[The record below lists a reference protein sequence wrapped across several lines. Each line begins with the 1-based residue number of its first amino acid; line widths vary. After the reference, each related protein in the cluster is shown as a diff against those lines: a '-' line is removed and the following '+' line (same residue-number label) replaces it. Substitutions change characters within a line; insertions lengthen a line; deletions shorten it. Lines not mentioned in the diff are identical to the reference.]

1 MTIYG
6 QKMTIYGQNP
16 DFDLTQEPLSLRKS
30 RTSFVGHVTKLIS
43 TIKPCIFNQD
53 RAENIICFK
62 EQLQLFLR
70 I

>member
-43 TIKPCIFNQD
+43 TIKPCIFN
-53 RAENIICFK
+53 
-62 EQLQLFLR
+62 
-70 I
+70 